1 MKKIK
6 LTPMESASGKCMQ
19 GVAAQYLKDGVNV
32 VIVAAN
38 KKQLRKAWE
47 KFTGYPLIED
57 MTSEVAIF
65 SKSSLVKSKKNSG
78 NARRTS

>member
-19 GVAAQYLKDGVNV
+19 GVAGHYLHDGLNL

-38 KKQLRKAWE
+38 KKQLREAWA
-47 KFTGYPLIED
+47 KITDQPLID
-57 MTSEVAIF
+57 RLTGKVAIF
-65 SKSSLVKSKKNSG
+65 SKNDLKPKAQSS
-78 NARRTS
+78 NASSTS